1 MPTRPRSE
9 VWYVLRGVLPV
20 LAIGALIAVLASG
33 GSDAPSKKPAAA
45 PAWSAWKPKA
55 YAPLDAAREI
65 ANFVAPRYQV
75 DTHARL
81 VNVRAGNLEISGTP
95 ATVAIQPRLDQA
107 APARAFPHATSV
119 AYRFCGLAADCSITP
134 GAPSIARHLLL
145 RREALELALYTLR
158 YTAVDQVVVFFPHPN
173 PAQPP
178 QAMFFRRSPLRGELH
193 RALDATVIP
202 DAPIPS
208 EMRHSGDS
216 GVINGIT
223 LPLLFTYRV
232 VPGTTKPKRNTLTL
246 EPLVLG
252 TPGGAQPARPQ
263 SPRVQDA

>member
-1 MPTRPRSE
+1 MLTRPRSD
-9 VWYVLRGVLPV
+9 VWYVLRGAVPV
-20 LAIGALIAVLASG
+20 LAIGALIAVLAG
-33 GSDAPSKKPAAA
+33 GSDAPSKHAATA
-45 PAWSAWKPKA
+45 PAWSAWKPKSHV
-55 YAPLDAAREI
+55 PLDAAREI
-65 ANFVAPRYQV
+65 ADFVAPRYQV

-81 VNVRAGNLEISGTP
+81 VNVHAEALAISGTP
-95 ATVAIQPRLDQA
+95 ATVTIQPRPDQA
-107 APARAFPHATSV
+107 APARAFPRATSV
-119 AYRFCGLAADCSITP
+119 AYRFCGLAPDCSVTP

-158 YTAVDQVVVFFPHPN
+158 YTAVDQVVVFFPRPN
-173 PAQPP
+173 PVQPP
-178 QAMFFRRSPLRGELH
+178 QAMFFRRSPLRAELH

-202 DAPIPS
+202 EAPIPS

-232 VPGTTKPKRNTLTL
+232 APGTTNPKRNTLTL

-252 TPGGAQPARPQ
+252 TPGGPQPARPQ

>member
-1 MPTRPRSE
+1 MLTRPRSD
-9 VWYVLRGVLPV
+9 VWYVLRGVVPV
-20 LAIGALIAVLASG
+20 LAVGALIAVLAG
-33 GSDAPSKKPAAA
+33 GSDTPSKRPVAAT
-45 PAWSAWKPKA
+45 AWSAWKPKA
-55 YAPLDAAREI
+55 HAPLDAAREI

-81 VNVRAGNLEISGTP
+81 VNVQPEALAISGTP
-95 ATVAIQPRLDQA
+95 ATVTIQPRPDQA
-107 APARAFPHATSV
+107 APSRSFPHATSV
-119 AYRFCGLAADCSITP
+119 AYRFCGLAPDCSITP

-178 QAMFFRRSPLRGELH
+178 QAMFFRRSPLRAQLR
-193 RALDATVIP
+193 RALDATIIP

-216 GVINGIT
+216 GVINSIT
-223 LPLLFTYRV
+223 LPLIFTYRAA
-232 VPGTTKPKRNTLTL
+232 PGTTTPKRTTLTL

-252 TPGGAQPARPQ
+252 TPGGAQPPRPQ